1 MEEYDDTL
9 EKLYAEINAIDDDI
23 INALNA
29 RMDLCYE
36 ANQYR
41 RNNGLSTYDID
52 REMEVE
58 DRLEPK
64 SNYTNMVTDVYKA
77 IFKYARTL

>member
-1 MEEYDDTL
+1 MDDTL
-9 EKLYAEINAIDDDI
+9 NKLYAEINTVDDEI

-36 ANQYR
+36 ANKYKEE
-41 RNNGLSTYDID
+41 NGLPIYDID

-58 DRLEPK
+58 DRLENK
-64 SNYTNMVTDVYKA
+64 SNYTNMVTDIYKA
-77 IFKYARTL
+77 IFKYERSLH